1 MVFGGKIFATRFFYF
16 SNMKAN
22 NKTQYNFRMT
32 EEEIGQLRKMAQE
45 SGRTVSAFIR
55 AKLFGGEKAT
65 INAVEFLKEYKAQ
78 IHELQK
84 IGNNINQLAH
94 YANICMNSGQLSQS
108 VVEEMNEKMGDL
120 IRCERAIESLERKII
135 R

>member
-1 MVFGGKIFATRFFYF
+1 MGKE
-16 SNMKAN
+16 

-32 EEEIGQLRKMAQE
+32 TEEKKLLHQLASE
-45 SGRTVSAFIR
+45 SGRTVSGYIR

-78 IHELQK
+78 IHEMQK
-84 IGNNINQLAH
+84 IGNNINQLTH
-94 YANICMNSGQLSQS
+94 YANICINSGKLSEA
-108 VVEEMNEKMGDL
+108 VVQEMNEKLGEL
-120 IRCERAIESLERKII
+120 LHCERSIESLEKKII

>member
-1 MVFGGKIFATRFFYF
+1 MGKE
-16 SNMKAN
+16 

-32 EEEIGQLRKMAQE
+32 TEEKKLLHQLASE
-45 SGRTVSAFIR
+45 SGRTVSGYIR

-78 IHELQK
+78 IHEMQK
-84 IGNNINQLAH
+84 IGNNINQLTH
-94 YANICMNSGQLSQS
+94 YANICINSGKLSET
-108 VVEEMNEKMGDL
+108 VVQEMNEKLGEL
-120 IRCERAIESLERKII
+120 IHCERSIESLEKKII

>member
-1 MVFGGKIFATRFFYF
+1 MGKE
-16 SNMKAN
+16 

-32 EEEIGQLRKMAQE
+32 AEEKKLLHQLSSD
-45 SGRTVSAFIR
+45 SGRTVSGYIR

-78 IHELQK
+78 IHEMQK
-84 IGNNINQLAH
+84 IGNNINQLTH
-94 YANICMNSGQLSQS
+94 YANICINSGKLSEA
-108 VVEEMNEKMGDL
+108 VVQEMNERLGEL
-120 IRCERAIESLERKII
+120 IHCERSIESLEKKII

>member
-1 MVFGGKIFATRFFYF
+1 MGKE
-16 SNMKAN
+16 

-32 EEEIGQLRKMAQE
+32 TGEKKLLHQLASE
-45 SGRTVSAFIR
+45 SGRTVSGYIR

-78 IHELQK
+78 IHEMQK
-84 IGNNINQLAH
+84 IGNNINQLTH
-94 YANICMNSGQLSQS
+94 YANICINSGKLSEA
-108 VVEEMNEKMGDL
+108 VVQEMNEKLGEL
-120 IRCERAIESLERKII
+120 IHCERSIESLEKKII

>member
-1 MVFGGKIFATRFFYF
+1 MGKE
-16 SNMKAN
+16 

-32 EEEIGQLRKMAQE
+32 TEEKKLLHQMASE
-45 SGRTVSAFIR
+45 SGRTVSGYIR

-78 IHELQK
+78 IHEMQK
-84 IGNNINQLAH
+84 IGNNINQLTH
-94 YANICMNSGQLSQS
+94 YANICINSGKLSEA
-108 VVEEMNEKMGDL
+108 VVQEMNEKLGEL
-120 IRCERAIESLERKII
+120 IHCERSIESLEKKII

>member
-1 MVFGGKIFATRFFYF
+1 MGKE
-16 SNMKAN
+16 

-32 EEEIGQLRKMAQE
+32 AEEKKLLHQLASD
-45 SGRTVSAFIR
+45 SGRTVSGYIR

-78 IHELQK
+78 IHEMQK
-84 IGNNINQLAH
+84 IGNNINQLTH
-94 YANICMNSGQLSQS
+94 YANICINSGKLSE
-108 VVEEMNEKMGDL
+108 VVVQEMNERLGEL
-120 IRCERAIESLERKII
+120 IHCERSIESLEKKII